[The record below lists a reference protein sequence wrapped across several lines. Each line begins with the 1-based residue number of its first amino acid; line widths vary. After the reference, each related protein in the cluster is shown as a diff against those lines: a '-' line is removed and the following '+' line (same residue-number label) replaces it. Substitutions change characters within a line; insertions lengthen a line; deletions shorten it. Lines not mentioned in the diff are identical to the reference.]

1 MLLLA
6 TRSIQSQ
13 PRHPLRQLLLLHTSV
28 ARRRYSGAAPV
39 APKSPTPD
47 PSERYHNTV
56 QLPDGRTLAWAEAG
70 SPSGFP
76 LFFLHGFPGSR
87 MEARGLE
94 DIGRRHDL
102 RFICP
107 ERPGYGMSTFQPGR
121 RLLDWPADVR
131 FLAREHLDV
140 KRYSVLGGSGGGP
153 HACMYIYLPTSC

>member
-1 MLLLA
+1 MLHLA
-6 TRSIQSQ
+6 TRSIRSQ
-13 PRHPLRQLLLLHTSV
+13 PRHPLRQLLLLQMSI
-28 ARRRYSGAAPV
+28 ARRHQSGAAAV
-39 APKSPTPD
+39 APKLPTLD
-47 PSERYHNTV
+47 TSERYHNTV

-76 LFFLHGFPGSR
+76 VFFLHGFPGSR

-121 RLLDWPADVR
+121 RLLDWPVDLR
-131 FLAREHLDV
+131 FLAREHLDM

-153 HACMYIYLPTSC
+153 HACRYVSLPTSY